1 MKIPAMEINE
11 DVIDAMNNTEPK
23 EIIDFMLNE
32 RVAKLSKES
41 IIVIWRT
48 CTSLTTWRC
57 VNTREAV
64 STVSSFKSCNYS
76 FLDIY

>member
-1 MKIPAMEINE
+1 MKISAMEINE

-41 IIVIWRT
+41 IIVI
-48 CTSLTTWRC
+48 
-57 VNTREAV
+57 
-64 STVSSFKSCNYS
+64 
-76 FLDIY
+76 